1 MTDKVVEF
9 PKKPEPESDP
19 IDEAVAGLLGWL
31 ADQPKGSIRGI
42 AVAAIVRGEDGTVAR
57 ASMYTEDCD
66 NPDMLTFE
74 AGLLAHR
81 LEARILSADDDVF

>member
-9 PKKPEPESDP
+9 PKKAETDP
-19 IDEAVAGLLGWL
+19 VDEAVAGLLGWL

-42 AVAAIVRGEDGTVAR
+42 AVSAIVRGEDGHVAR
-57 ASMYTEDCD
+57 ASMYTESCD

-74 AGLLAHR
+74 AGLLARR
-81 LEARILSADDDVF
+81 LEQTIMEADDSGF